1 MRLCNMFFFI
11 SEGVP
16 LTISLYNK
24 LRLSGA
30 LYLTDEDRIFIDNEM
45 EKKIFHIEKDAN
57 INYERFR

>member
-1 MRLCNMFFFI
+1 MLTQHIFLI
-11 SEGVP
+11 SEGIP